1 LTVLVSRRGET
12 TSNIGRSAAY
22 QHADH
27 SSSRNVQP
35 EANHQLWDHSGIVDC
50 KYFQQGLD
58 DDESKTSVED
68 DETMNIVSTTSRIWN
83 GRAIETLEQFQVSS
97 IPGGDEENYRSP
109 TQVVESLEIPSF
121 QNAPRFGDDLQ
132 SQ

>member
-1 LTVLVSRRGET
+1 LTVAVSRRGEST
-12 TSNIGRSAAY
+12 NNIGRSAAY
-22 QHADH
+22 QRADN

-35 EANHQLWDHSGIVDC
+35 EANQLWDHSEVMDC
-50 KYFQQGLD
+50 SKYFQQGLL
-58 DDESKTSVED
+58 ESKASED
-68 DETMNIVSTTSRIWN
+68 EMFTVRKTTTTMMGNN

-109 TQVVESLEIPSF
+109 TQVVEIDFALF
-121 QNAPRFGDDLQ
+121 QNAPRFGDDWQ